1 MHFDKKSHYKITG
14 SLTVQRKPHE
24 VDMSVSQAR
33 TSWQPEFKTRS
44 VCLPRSLKFKY
55 EKGGR
60 RDMVNKTTNLS
71 KAKTCFLYIVL
82 DPVKRFLSN
91 HPYDES
97 WTAMS

>member
-71 KAKTCFLYIVL
+71 KAKTYVSCISCWIL
-82 DPVKRFLSN
+82 
-91 HPYDES
+91 
-97 WTAMS
+97 